1 MNTQGF
7 CLLSLGPVAL
17 SFWPPLLCS
26 HANSLHQLLCARA
39 LLQSAASPLTR
50 LPSLGFLRARTS
62 CPDSPND
69 ETKAQQGENTFPGT
83 HRKAGFHPCSYSPS
97 SETLTAKG
105 STCQAAWE
113 LEVQIQDLPNPNP
126 YSNQM
131 ILASVIVGHAEVF
144 EHHYK
149 LLSVSPSMTLFNPQ
163 VKKGQHH
170 YPVPCRAG
178 LSSMLRLSLTIATSL
193 PTRPLVVA

>member
-1 MNTQGF
+1 MAQ
-7 CLLSLGPVAL
+7 CPSLSSLL
-17 SFWPPLLCS
+17 FLCS
-26 HANSLHQLLCARA
+26 HANSLHQLLCTPA
-39 LLQSAASPLTR
+39 LLSAASPLTC

-62 CPDSPND
+62 CPDLPND

-83 HRKAGFHPCSYSPS
+83 HRKAGFHPCSYSPP

-113 LEVQIQDLPNPNP
+113 LEVQIQDRPNLNP
-126 YSNQM
+126 YSNQ
-131 ILASVIVGHAEVF
+131 ILLASVIVGHAEVF

-149 LLSVSPSMTLFNPQ
+149 SLPVSQSVTLFNPQ

-178 LSSMLRLSLTIATSL
+178 LSLMLRLSLTITAFL